1 MTGSGARD
9 AEIEQPSSRAS
20 SGDLPRRTEPR
31 RCQGGDEKGSDSG
44 TLASCFARGTRV
56 VTPRGFRRE
65 LSVTAHRPA
74 PSAGRVD
81 IFNLTI
87 DGPERNYLAEG
98 LLVHDRSEA

>member
-1 MTGSGARD
+1 MTGSGARG
-9 AEIEQPSSRAS
+9 AEIEQPSSGVS
-20 SGDLPRRTEPR
+20 STDRPCRTEPR
-31 RCQGGDEKGSDSG
+31 RCQGCDEKGSDSG
-44 TLASCFARGTRV
+44 TLASCFARCA
-56 VTPRGFRRE
+56 PRGSRRE

-87 DGPERNYLAEG
+87 DGLERNNLAEG